1 MIVGSTPRIGHAAR
15 EIIGPLAVLFVW
27 DVIVT
32 LIYFWINPKIMQLE
46 VPLSLFGTA
55 LALFLGFRDN
65 SAYARWWEA
74 RSLWGLMINASRSLA
89 RQALSLCDARAD
101 SAGLRRAIVCSQI
114 AYVHQLRT
122 GLRGEA
128 DGAEITT
135 YLAPDQ
141 AAAVK
146 VFTNQPNAILTDTAI
161 LVSDAFRA
169 GLIDSF
175 GRVRIETTLVDI
187 ANAQGGME
195 RIKRTP
201 MPSQY
206 RFFPVFFTRIFCVIL
221 PFAVVRDLG
230 VYTPVGSAF
239 VGLMFLIL
247 LQIGDDLMDPF
258 SNEIYDVPMSAMCR
272 TVEID
277 LLQMLGEP
285 APEPLAPENGVLW

>member
-1 MIVGSTPRIGHAAR
+1 MIVDSTPRIGHAAR
-15 EIIGPLAVLFVW
+15 EIIAPLAVLFVW
-27 DVIVT
+27 DVVVT
-32 LIYFWINPKIMQLE
+32 LLYFWLNPKIMQLE

-74 RSLWGLMINASRSLA
+74 RSLWGLMINASRNLA
-89 RQALSLCDARAD
+89 RQTLSLCDARFD
-101 SAGLRRAIVCSQI
+101 RAGLRRAIVRSQI
-114 AYVHQLRT
+114 AYVHQLRLV
-122 GLRGEA
+122 LRSQE
-128 DGAEITT
+128 DRAEIAA
-135 YLAPDQ
+135 YLTPERV
-141 AAAVK
+141 AALGSV
-146 VFTNQPNAILTDTAI
+146 TNKPNAILTETAM
-161 LVSDAFRA
+161 LVGAAYHA
-169 GLIDSF
+169 GVVDSY

-206 RFFPVFFTRIFCVIL
+206 RFFPVLFTRVFCVIL
-221 PFAVVRDLG
+221 PLAVVRDLG
-230 VYTPVGSAF
+230 IYTPIGSAF

-285 APEPLAPENGVLW
+285 APEPLAAENGVLW

>member
-1 MIVGSTPRIGHAAR
+1 MIVSSTPRIGHAAR
-15 EIIGPLAVLFVW
+15 EIIAPLAVLFVW
-27 DVIVT
+27 DVAVT
-32 LIYFWINPKIMQLE
+32 LVYFWINPKIMQLE

-74 RSLWGLMINASRSLA
+74 RSLWGLMINASRNLA
-89 RQALSLCDARAD
+89 RQALSLCDARGD
-101 SAGLRRAIVCSQI
+101 TAGLRRAIVHSQI
-114 AYVHQLRT
+114 AYVHQLRFA
-122 GLRGEA
+122 LRGEP
-128 DGAEITT
+128 DGPEIAT
-135 YLAPDQ
+135 YLTQDK
-141 AAAVK
+141 AAALAAFANK
-146 VFTNQPNAILTDTAI
+146 PNAILLQTAI
-161 LVSDAFRA
+161 RVDEAARA
-169 GLIDSF
+169 GLVDSF
-175 GRVRIETTLVDI
+175 GRVRMETTLVDM

-230 VYTPVGSAF
+230 IYTPVGSAF

-258 SNEIYDVPMSAMCR
+258 SNDIYDVPMSAMCR

-277 LLQMLGEP
+277 LLQMLGEA
-285 APEPLAPENGVLW
+285 APEPLAPEKGVLW

>member
-1 MIVGSTPRIGHAAR
+1 MIVDSTPRIGHAAR
-15 EIIGPLAVLFVW
+15 EIVAPLAALFVW
-27 DVIVT
+27 DIAVT
-32 LIYFWINPKIMQLE
+32 LVYFWINPKIMQLE

-74 RSLWGLMINASRSLA
+74 RSLWGLMINASRNLA
-89 RQALSLCDARAD
+89 RQTLSLCDAQAD
-101 SAGLRRAIVCSQI
+101 SAGLRRAIVRSQI

-122 GLRGEA
+122 ALRGEGG
-128 DGAEITT
+128 GAEIAAF
-135 YLAPDQ
+135 LAPHSV
-141 AAAVK
+141 AGLASFANK
-146 VFTNQPNAILTDTAI
+146 PNAILTETAM
-161 LVSDAFRA
+161 LVNAAYQAD
-169 GLIDSF
+169 LIDSF

-230 VYTPVGSAF
+230 YYTPVGSAF

-258 SNEIYDVPMSAMCR
+258 SNDIYDVPMSAMCR

-285 APEPLAPENGVLW
+285 APDPLASENGVLW

>member
-1 MIVGSTPRIGHAAR
+1 MIVDSTPRIGHAAR
-15 EIIGPLAVLFVW
+15 EIIAPLAVLFVW
-27 DVIVT
+27 DVVVT
-32 LIYFWINPKIMQLE
+32 LLYFWLNPKIMQLE

-74 RSLWGLMINASRSLA
+74 RSLWGLMINASRNLA
-89 RQALSLCDARAD
+89 RQTLSLCDARFD
-101 SAGLRRAIVCSQI
+101 RAGLRRAIVRSQI
-114 AYVHQLRT
+114 AYVHQLRLV
-122 GLRGEA
+122 LRGQE
-128 DGAEITT
+128 DRAEIAA
-135 YLAPDQ
+135 YLTPERV
-141 AAAVK
+141 AALGSV
-146 VFTNQPNAILTDTAI
+146 TNKPNAILTETAM
-161 LVSDAFRA
+161 LVGAAYHA
-169 GLIDSF
+169 GVVDSY

-206 RFFPVFFTRIFCVIL
+206 RFFPVLFTRVFCVIL
-221 PFAVVRDLG
+221 PLAVVRDLG
-230 VYTPVGSAF
+230 IYTPIGSAF

-285 APEPLAPENGVLW
+285 APEPLAAENGVLW

>member
-1 MIVGSTPRIGHAAR
+1 MIVDSTPRIGHAAR
-15 EIIGPLAVLFVW
+15 EIIAPLAVLFVW
-27 DVIVT
+27 DVVVT
-32 LIYFWINPKIMQLE
+32 LLYFWLNPKIMQLE

-74 RSLWGLMINASRSLA
+74 RSLWGLMINASRNLA
-89 RQALSLCDARAD
+89 RQTLSLCDARFD
-101 SAGLRRAIVCSQI
+101 RAGLRRAIVRSQI
-114 AYVHQLRT
+114 AYVHQLRLV
-122 GLRGEA
+122 LRGQE
-128 DGAEITT
+128 DRAEIAD
-135 YLAPDQ
+135 YLTPERV
-141 AAAVK
+141 AALGSV
-146 VFTNQPNAILTDTAI
+146 TNKPNAILTETAM
-161 LVSDAFRA
+161 LVGAAYHA
-169 GLIDSF
+169 GVVDSY

-206 RFFPVFFTRIFCVIL
+206 RFFPVLFTRVFCVIL
-221 PFAVVRDLG
+221 PLAVVRDLG
-230 VYTPVGSAF
+230 IYTPIGSAF

-285 APEPLAPENGVLW
+285 APEPLAAENGVLW